1 MISFKKNNGTT
12 RSIRV
17 RCISCDV
24 LILSWGGFERQSFI
38 GDATVMIHLSGDIA
52 ATLRRHNTL
61 LSLRSVRLASI
72 LADKYTQQLLSI
84 ALRREAVKEEING
97 VVRVGEYVNE
107 ILRDVALT
115 LLSTVEYE
123 GDAVGQLREEEV
135 EDGYEQHVENLT
147 LFFRPLVDIETTR
160 VRVQVAN

>member
-1 MISFKKNNGTT
+1 MISFSKNNGTT
-12 RSIRV
+12 DSV
-17 RCISCDV
+17 RCTSCDV

-38 GDATVMIHLSGDIA
+38 GDALMVMIHLSGDIA

-61 LSLRSVRLASI
+61 ISLRSVRLASI
-72 LADKYTQQLLSI
+72 LAHEYTQQLLTI
-84 ALRREAVKEEING
+84 PLRREAVEEEVDG

-107 ILRDVALT
+107 ILRDVALA

-135 EDGYEQHVENLT
+135 EDGYEQHVEDLA
-147 LFFRPLVDIETTR
+147 LFFRPLVDVETTR
-160 VRVQVAN
+160 VRVQVAY